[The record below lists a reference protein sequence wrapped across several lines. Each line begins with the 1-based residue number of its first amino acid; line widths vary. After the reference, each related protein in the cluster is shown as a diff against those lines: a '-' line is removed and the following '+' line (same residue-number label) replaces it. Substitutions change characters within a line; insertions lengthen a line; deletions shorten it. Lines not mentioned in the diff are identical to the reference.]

1 MMKQLLQSSRSLAT
15 KVSARYDDM
24 GRKAH
29 ISMML
34 ALGAVLTTFPELSH
48 AQTPSLGDVG
58 KNAGDQSSGLTSGA
72 LRLAGFVGIVM
83 VIIAFVKGR
92 NAKQQGE
99 SIGAYVG
106 MGIVGALLLAVP
118 VIISIVNVSFLG
130 SDASQ
135 TIQGQIIQ

>member
-1 MMKQLLQSSRSLAT
+1 MMKQLLQNSRSLVT
-15 KVSARYDDM
+15 KAIDGYGDI

-34 ALGAVLTTFPELSH
+34 ALGALVTSMPELAH
-48 AQTPSLGDVG
+48 ATPSIGDVG
-58 KNAGDQSSGLTSGA
+58 SNAGDQSSGLTSGA
-72 LRLAGFVGIVM
+72 LRLAGFAGIVL

-99 SIGAYVG
+99 SIGTYIG
-106 MGIVGALLLAVP
+106 MGIVGALLLAIP
-118 VIISIVNVSFLG
+118 VIISIVNVSLIG
-130 SDASQ
+130 TDASQ

>member
-1 MMKQLLQSSRSLAT
+1 MMKQLLHNSRFLVT
-15 KVSARYDDM
+15 KAIDGYGDM

-34 ALGAVLTTFPELSH
+34 ALGALVTSMPELAH
-48 AQTPSLGDVG
+48 ATPSLGDVG
-58 KNAGDQSSGLTSGA
+58 NNAGDQATGMTSGA
-72 LRLAGFVGIVM
+72 LRLAGFVGILL

-99 SIGAYVG
+99 GIGAYIA
-106 MGIVGALLLAVP
+106 MGIVGSLLLAVP
-118 VIISIVNVSFLG
+118 VIISIMNVSFLG
-130 SDASQ
+130 TDASQ